1 MGAQMSK
8 PKFLPGPWDVD
19 EYVDAIFICTEDNS
33 VIAEVMPKETR
44 SAYLMSASP
53 DLYAALEA
61 AIPFLASHPTD
72 AALSRLIDAESALK
86 KARGET

>member
-1 MGAQMSK
+1 MSK

-53 DLYAALEA
+53 DLYAALEDLRSSLIVLMKSSDLTEELKQA
-61 AIPFLASHPTD
+61 D
-72 AALSRLIDAESALK
+72 AALA